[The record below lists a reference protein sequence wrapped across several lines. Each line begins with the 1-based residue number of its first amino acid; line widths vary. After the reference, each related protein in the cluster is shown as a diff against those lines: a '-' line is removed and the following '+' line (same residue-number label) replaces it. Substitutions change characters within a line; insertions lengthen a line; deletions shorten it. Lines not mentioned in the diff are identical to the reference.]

1 MEDFILNCK
10 QYTLCNIHNQTAD
23 SDHKPLP
30 LEAGDPGLQQC
41 KPEKFLK

>member
-10 QYTLCNIHNQTAD
+10 QYTLCNIRRQTVD
-23 SDHKPLP
+23 SDHVLLP

-41 KPEKFLK
+41 KPEKCLT